1 MIKQQSST
9 PTIPP
14 PVPDLSAI
22 ISNASFAS
30 LAAETLASKS
40 SPNSWETAES
50 PATPLSL
57 SLREALAL
65 RVLEKLAK
73 VNELPVHG
81 KRGKERRRRSAIV
94 NGKGV
99 GEPGEGRVREAREA
113 RGAQVECHFVG
124 I

>member
-81 KRGKERRRRSAIV
+81 KRGKREEEEVLLLMAKVS
-94 NGKGV
+94 
-99 GEPGEGRVREAREA
+99 ESLGR
-113 RGAQVECHFVG
+113 GG
-124 I
+124 